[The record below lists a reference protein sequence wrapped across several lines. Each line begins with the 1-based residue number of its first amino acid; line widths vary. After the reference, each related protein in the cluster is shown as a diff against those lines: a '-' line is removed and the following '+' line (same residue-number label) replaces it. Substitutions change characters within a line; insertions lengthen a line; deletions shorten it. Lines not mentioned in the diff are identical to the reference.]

1 MSPTIFRS
9 LIIFSVLLDI
19 ASAAV
24 DAIVPNLI
32 PSSLTQ
38 AYENVPTPA
47 ISGNPLWLALLVVL
61 LLMVLVSAFGL
72 LFFKRWARMLSL
84 YTTGFVF
91 VIYPFFGITLAS
103 GWANAFTELSAT
115 IWGAVL
121 AIAYFSSLSERF
133 AKEQKNAC

>member
-9 LIIFSVLLDI
+9 LIIFSVLLGI
-19 ASAAV
+19 ASAAI

-32 PSSLTQ
+32 PSSLAQ

-47 ISGNPLWLALLVVL
+47 IFDNPLWLAFLVVFL
-61 LLMVLVSAFGL
+61 LLASASTLGL

-84 YTTGFVF
+84 YTTVF
-91 VIYPFFGITLAS
+91 GYVIYPFLGLTLAS
-103 GWANAFTELSAT
+103 GWANALSEVSAT
-115 IWGAVL
+115 IWGAVM

-133 AKEQKNAC
+133 AKEQKSAC

>member
-9 LIIFSVLLDI
+9 LIIFSVLLGI

-47 ISGNPLWLALLVVL
+47 IFENPLWLAFFVALLF
-61 LLMVLVSAFGL
+61 MSLVSTLGL

-84 YTTGFVF
+84 YSTVL
-91 VIYPFFGITLAS
+91 VYAIYPFSGITLAS
-103 GWANAFTELSAT
+103 GWANALTELSAT

-133 AKEQKNAC
+133 AKAQK